1 MQIVELE
8 MVPLSL
14 RPVLQRLYDM
24 KTTQSALREG
34 VLFSTKRNNYYYDT
48 GTGKVI
54 VLDDDTSYI
63 FRVLFDPTLSAETF
77 LISLTKVDP
86 NAVKNLLQTI
96 DAERL
101 FQRPPLLSMGKEIA
115 AGVTDTEQKVE
126 QIILEVTEQCNFR
139 CKYCVYSEDFSGN
152 RDFGNRRM
160 PTEIAFKAID
170 WALEN
175 SGAKLAITF
184 YGGEPLLNFKL
195 MKAVIE
201 RSQAKRGNK
210 EIVYSFTSNMSLM
223 TREIATY
230 LAQVP
235 NLYIMA
241 SIDGPRTVHDAYRV
255 YANDAPTFEDSIGG
269 LRILADAYAGSHMP
283 VNINAVLTPPFGFE
297 KLEQVNAYFES
308 LDWLPATCHVNIT
321 YPSYGTCPG
330 LDEYY
335 DKITGNPKYALH
347 GMFDRLGR
355 IESETPFVLEW
366 FVQHGIQM
374 WSVHEGQ
381 QRIESH
387 GDKLMNYI
395 RFWQAAGESEKT
407 SIRTRD
413 RIRQIVSSGHFAG
426 GFVPYGYRAVD
437 KGRVNKRDQPVKDL
451 EIDPEEAAWVREV
464 FEKVANEGASGYAM
478 ARMLND
484 RGLCTRQGA
493 RFQSVNIRRMIRHE
507 GYTGYLI
514 TKAARSEFIQEL
526 QIVDEKLFARANEVI
541 DCRSKKLAQEKNI
554 AAKTNN
560 PTLLAGIVV
569 CAHCG
574 AKMSAFL
581 HTDRYKLADGTIRE
595 KVQAKYNCYQRG
607 QKLRACDGQSLYLA
621 ERVDAVVLEVVHD
634 IFRRI
639 QQEPYDR
646 SIEQKLR
653 QENGE
658 RERQKQAAEKKIKA
672 AQYKQKRYEDE
683 VIRCLDGQSR
693 FSEEMLAR
701 LIAEAETEVR
711 QAKEE
716 YAELLRNDTTR
727 ATIQQIRSYYDEF
740 LGWANEFDLA
750 TIPRKRAIL
759 GQLIEKV
766 EVGKGY
772 KVTVHLRMSYA
783 QFLGI
788 EGNGEIQ
795 VRKDVCA

>member
-1 MQIVELE
+1 MVYWDEQGNTVEISKADQLWLDDGYFKTQQAHL
-8 MVPLSL
+8 PPDAPRAALSY
-14 RPVLQRLYDM
+14 RV
-24 KTTQSALREG
+24 
-34 VLFSTKRNNYYYDT
+34 STKGQVDHNDIPMQKIKCRKFAQQQ
-48 GTGKVI
+48 GWRVVMEKAEKGISGSKVSASKRDVI
-54 VLDDDTSYI
+54 QELRQEAGNGS
-63 FRVLFDPTLSAETF
+63 FD
-77 LISLTKVDP
+77 I
-86 NAVKNLLQTI
+86 LL
-96 DAERL
+96 
-101 FQRPPLLSMGKEIA
+101 
-115 AGVTDTEQKVE
+115 
-126 QIILEVTEQCNFR
+126 
-139 CKYCVYSEDFSGN
+139 VY
-152 RDFGNRRM
+152 
-160 PTEIAFKAID
+160 
-170 WALEN
+170 
-175 SGAKLAITF
+175 
-184 YGGEPLLNFKL
+184 
-195 MKAVIE
+195 
-201 RSQAKRGNK
+201 
-210 EIVYSFTSNMSLM
+210 
-223 TREIATY
+223 
-230 LAQVP
+230 
-235 NLYIMA
+235 
-241 SIDGPRTVHDAYRV
+241 
-255 YANDAPTFEDSIGG
+255 
-269 LRILADAYAGSHMP
+269 
-283 VNINAVLTPPFGFE
+283 
-297 KLEQVNAYFES
+297 
-308 LDWLPATCHVNIT
+308 
-321 YPSYGTCPG
+321 
-330 LDEYY
+330 
-335 DKITGNPKYALH
+335 
-347 GMFDRLGR
+347 MFDRLGR

-658 RERQKQAAEKKIKA
+658 QERQKQAAEKKIKA

-759 GQLIEKV
+759 GQLIERWRW
-766 EVGKGY
+766 ERG
-772 KVTVHLRMSYA
+772 TR
-783 QFLGI
+783 
-788 EGNGEIQ
+788 
-795 VRKDVCA
+795 

>member
-1 MQIVELE
+1 MTNTPE
-8 MVPLSL
+8 
-14 RPVLQRLYDM
+14 
-24 KTTQSALREG
+24 
-34 VLFSTKRNNYYYDT
+34 
-48 GTGKVI
+48 
-54 VLDDDTSYI
+54 
-63 FRVLFDPTLSAETF
+63 TL
-77 LISLTKVDP
+77 
-86 NAVKNLLQTI
+86 N
-96 DAERL
+96 
-101 FQRPPLLSMGKEIA
+101 
-115 AGVTDTEQKVE
+115 
-126 QIILEVTEQCNFR
+126 ILNP
-139 CKYCVYSEDFSGN
+139 DF
-152 RDFGNRRM
+152 RM
-160 PTEIAFKAID
+160 PEHC
-170 WALEN
+170 
-175 SGAKLAITF
+175 
-184 YGGEPLLNFKL
+184 GGD
-195 MKAVIE
+195 
-201 RSQAKRGNK
+201 RW
-210 EIVYSFTSNMSLM
+210 
-223 TREIATY
+223 
-230 LAQVP
+230 
-235 NLYIMA
+235 
-241 SIDGPRTVHDAYRV
+241 SI
-255 YANDAPTFEDSIGG
+255 
-269 LRILADAYAGSHMP
+269 
-283 VNINAVLTPPFGFE
+283 
-297 KLEQVNAYFES
+297 
-308 LDWLPATCHVNIT
+308 
-321 YPSYGTCPG
+321 
-330 LDEYY
+330 
-335 DKITGNPKYALH
+335 LH
-347 GMFDRLGR
+347 GDSL
-355 IESETPFVLEW
+355 
-366 FVQHGIQM
+366 QM

>member
-1 MQIVELE
+1 MVYWDEQGNTVEISKADQLWLDDGYFKTQQAHL
-8 MVPLSL
+8 PPDAPRAALSY
-14 RPVLQRLYDM
+14 RV
-24 KTTQSALREG
+24 
-34 VLFSTKRNNYYYDT
+34 STKGQVDHNDIPMQKIKCRKFAQQQ
-48 GTGKVI
+48 GWRVVMEKAEKGISGSKVSASKRDVI
-54 VLDDDTSYI
+54 QELRQEAGNGS
-63 FRVLFDPTLSAETF
+63 FD
-77 LISLTKVDP
+77 I
-86 NAVKNLLQTI
+86 LL
-96 DAERL
+96 
-101 FQRPPLLSMGKEIA
+101 
-115 AGVTDTEQKVE
+115 
-126 QIILEVTEQCNFR
+126 
-139 CKYCVYSEDFSGN
+139 VY
-152 RDFGNRRM
+152 
-160 PTEIAFKAID
+160 
-170 WALEN
+170 
-175 SGAKLAITF
+175 
-184 YGGEPLLNFKL
+184 
-195 MKAVIE
+195 
-201 RSQAKRGNK
+201 
-210 EIVYSFTSNMSLM
+210 
-223 TREIATY
+223 
-230 LAQVP
+230 
-235 NLYIMA
+235 
-241 SIDGPRTVHDAYRV
+241 
-255 YANDAPTFEDSIGG
+255 
-269 LRILADAYAGSHMP
+269 
-283 VNINAVLTPPFGFE
+283 
-297 KLEQVNAYFES
+297 
-308 LDWLPATCHVNIT
+308 
-321 YPSYGTCPG
+321 
-330 LDEYY
+330 
-335 DKITGNPKYALH
+335 
-347 GMFDRLGR
+347 MFDRLGR

-554 AAKTNN
+554 AAKTNS

-766 EVGKGY
+766 EGGKGY

>member
-1 MQIVELE
+1 MQGDE
-8 MVPLSL
+8 MVYWDEQGNTVEISKADQLWLDDGYFKTQQAHLPPDAPRAALSY
-14 RPVLQRLYDM
+14 RV
-24 KTTQSALREG
+24 
-34 VLFSTKRNNYYYDT
+34 STKGQVDHNDIPMQKIKCRKFAQQQ
-48 GTGKVI
+48 GWRVVMEKAEKGISGSKVSASKRDVI
-54 VLDDDTSYI
+54 QELRQEAGNGS
-63 FRVLFDPTLSAETF
+63 FD
-77 LISLTKVDP
+77 I
-86 NAVKNLLQTI
+86 LL
-96 DAERL
+96 
-101 FQRPPLLSMGKEIA
+101 
-115 AGVTDTEQKVE
+115 
-126 QIILEVTEQCNFR
+126 
-139 CKYCVYSEDFSGN
+139 VY
-152 RDFGNRRM
+152 
-160 PTEIAFKAID
+160 
-170 WALEN
+170 
-175 SGAKLAITF
+175 
-184 YGGEPLLNFKL
+184 
-195 MKAVIE
+195 
-201 RSQAKRGNK
+201 
-210 EIVYSFTSNMSLM
+210 
-223 TREIATY
+223 
-230 LAQVP
+230 
-235 NLYIMA
+235 
-241 SIDGPRTVHDAYRV
+241 
-255 YANDAPTFEDSIGG
+255 
-269 LRILADAYAGSHMP
+269 
-283 VNINAVLTPPFGFE
+283 
-297 KLEQVNAYFES
+297 
-308 LDWLPATCHVNIT
+308 
-321 YPSYGTCPG
+321 
-330 LDEYY
+330 
-335 DKITGNPKYALH
+335 
-347 GMFDRLGR
+347 MFDRLGR

-514 TKAARSEFIQEL
+514 TKAARSEFLQEL

>member
-1 MQIVELE
+1 MRKCTNHFRNMNSEVKLMICVDQNGQAVEISVADQ
-8 MVPLSL
+8 MW
-14 RPVLQRLYDM
+14 
-24 KTTQSALREG
+24 
-34 VLFSTKRNNYYYDT
+34 
-48 GTGKVI
+48 
-54 VLDDDTSYI
+54 LDDAYLKEKQLRLGT
-63 FRVLFDPTLSAETF
+63 
-77 LISLTKVDP
+77 
-86 NAVKNLLQTI
+86 
-96 DAERL
+96 DAPR
-101 FQRPPLLSMGKEIA
+101 A
-115 AGVTDTEQKVE
+115 A
-126 QIILEVTEQCNFR
+126 L
-139 CKYCVYSEDFSGN
+139 
-152 RDFGNRRM
+152 
-160 PTEIAFKAID
+160 
-170 WALEN
+170 
-175 SGAKLAITF
+175 
-184 YGGEPLLNFKL
+184 
-195 MKAVIE
+195 
-201 RSQAKRGNK
+201 
-210 EIVYSFTSNMSLM
+210 
-223 TREIATY
+223 
-230 LAQVP
+230 
-235 NLYIMA
+235 
-241 SIDGPRTVHDAYRV
+241 AYRV
-255 YANDAPTFEDSIGG
+255 STKGQVDHDDIPMQKIDCRKFAQKQGWRVVKEVAEKGVSGSKVSASKRDAIQQLKEEAANGEFD
-269 LRILADAYAGSHMP
+269 ILLVY
-283 VNINAVLTPPFGFE
+283 
-297 KLEQVNAYFES
+297 
-308 LDWLPATCHVNIT
+308 
-321 YPSYGTCPG
+321 
-330 LDEYY
+330 
-335 DKITGNPKYALH
+335 
-347 GMFDRLGR
+347 MFDRLGR

-658 RERQKQAAEKKIKA
+658 QERQKQAAEKKIKA

>member
-1 MQIVELE
+1 MVYWDEQGNTVEISKADQLWLDDGYFKTQQAHL
-8 MVPLSL
+8 PPDAPRAALSY
-14 RPVLQRLYDM
+14 RV
-24 KTTQSALREG
+24 
-34 VLFSTKRNNYYYDT
+34 STKGQVDHNDIPMQKIKCRKFAQQQ
-48 GTGKVI
+48 GWRVVMEKAEKGISGSKVSASKRDVI
-54 VLDDDTSYI
+54 QELRQEAGNGS
-63 FRVLFDPTLSAETF
+63 FD
-77 LISLTKVDP
+77 I
-86 NAVKNLLQTI
+86 LL
-96 DAERL
+96 
-101 FQRPPLLSMGKEIA
+101 
-115 AGVTDTEQKVE
+115 
-126 QIILEVTEQCNFR
+126 
-139 CKYCVYSEDFSGN
+139 VY
-152 RDFGNRRM
+152 
-160 PTEIAFKAID
+160 
-170 WALEN
+170 
-175 SGAKLAITF
+175 
-184 YGGEPLLNFKL
+184 
-195 MKAVIE
+195 
-201 RSQAKRGNK
+201 
-210 EIVYSFTSNMSLM
+210 
-223 TREIATY
+223 
-230 LAQVP
+230 
-235 NLYIMA
+235 
-241 SIDGPRTVHDAYRV
+241 
-255 YANDAPTFEDSIGG
+255 
-269 LRILADAYAGSHMP
+269 
-283 VNINAVLTPPFGFE
+283 
-297 KLEQVNAYFES
+297 
-308 LDWLPATCHVNIT
+308 
-321 YPSYGTCPG
+321 
-330 LDEYY
+330 
-335 DKITGNPKYALH
+335 
-347 GMFDRLGR
+347 MFDRLGR

-658 RERQKQAAEKKIKA
+658 QERQKQAAEKKIKA

-795 VRKDVCA
+795 VSFLLRSLYPYLLFWRKSHVSHPPFQRSDCPRFSPPCARRWPKA